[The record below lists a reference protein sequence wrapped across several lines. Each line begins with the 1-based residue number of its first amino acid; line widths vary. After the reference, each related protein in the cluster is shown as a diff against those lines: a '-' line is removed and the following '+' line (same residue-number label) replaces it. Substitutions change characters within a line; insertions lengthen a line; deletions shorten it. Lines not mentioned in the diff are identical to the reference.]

1 MDDNIERNPHLLEG
15 AVAPLQSRRDA
26 TEWTVARVAL
36 QLAIELLVLVDVAIW
51 TLRSFLGGGSFWKRM
66 LSGLHEMDNR
76 AQTNL
81 TGLMIGI
88 LIAAIVAIQVF
99 IPVVND
105 AIASSNATGT
115 TKTILELLPLFAAL
129 LVLVSQASPLMRRL

>member
-1 MDDNIERNPHLLEG
+1 
-15 AVAPLQSRRDA
+15 
-26 TEWTVARVAL
+26 
-36 QLAIELLVLVDVAIW
+36 
-51 TLRSFLGGGSFWKRM
+51 
-66 LSGLHEMDNR
+66 MDNR